1 MDEIHF
7 LTLSVSAIYDAYSIR
22 VLSISERSKATKM
35 FFISAMIIDFFLF
48 DYYFFLTNS
57 ETISS

>member
-7 LTLSVSAIYDAYSIR
+7 LALSVSAIYDAYSIR

-35 FFISAMIIDFFLF
+35 FFISAMIIDFCFA
-48 DYYFFLTNS
+48 DYYFVLTNS